1 MWDKLSLQQKDSIK
15 AGFILAAVLFG
26 GLAAYWFQFVKPDV
40 EAANAK
46 VVQLKDEIGKLDA
59 QIKEMD
65 VAAANLEKMKEKL
78 KMLEEVAAKLPSS
91 IAPEEFFKAF
101 EQILSTTRISYSE
114 LKPLPVLPRTIY
126 TEIPYQLSGN
136 GRYHDFGQ
144 FLNLVEENPN
154 RLMRIKTF
162 VIENDDSR
170 PSIHPLNLQLAT
182 FKFNKKG

>member
-1 MWDKLSLQQKDSIK
+1 MWDKLTAQQKDSIK
-15 AGFILAAVLFG
+15 AGLILGVVLFG
-26 GLAAYWFQFVKPDV
+26 GLAAYWYQMVKPDI
-40 EAANAK
+40 ESSKKK
-46 VVQLKDEIGKLDA
+46 VTQLNDEIGKLTE

-65 VAAANLEKMKEKL
+65 VAAANVEKL
-78 KMLEEVAAKLPSS
+78 KEKQKLLAEVAAKLPSS

-101 EQILSTTRISYSE
+101 EQILSTTRISYTE
-114 LKPLPVLPRTIY
+114 LKPLPVLERAIY
-126 TEIPYQLSGN
+126 TEIPYQLSGA

-162 VIENDDSR
+162 IIENDDSR